1 MRKSF
6 LIVSYIFTALSI
18 VFSILPLD
26 TLAFVMILPAL
37 IFIALTFL
45 KSDPNQRKWPKRLFI
60 VTYICALGV
69 LGKTFLIEDEIAK
82 DATFEQQKVEAKQ
95 EAKQELEQ
103 LEKDLE

>member
-1 MRKSF
+1 
-6 LIVSYIFTALSI
+6 
-18 VFSILPLD
+18 
-26 TLAFVMILPAL
+26 MILPAL

-45 KSDPNQRKWPKRLFI
+45 KSDPSQRKWPKRLFI

-69 LGKTFLIEDEIAK
+69 LGKTFLVEDEIAK